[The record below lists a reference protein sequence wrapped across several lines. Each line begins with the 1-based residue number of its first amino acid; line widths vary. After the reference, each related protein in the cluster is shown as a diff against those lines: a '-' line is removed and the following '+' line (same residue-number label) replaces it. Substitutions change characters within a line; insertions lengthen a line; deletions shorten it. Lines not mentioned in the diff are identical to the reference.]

1 MRDITNPFERLRL
14 LYPFRLCELTNLSHT
29 FPAYART
36 SIFLHVSPHSSPSL
50 PLSLFLS
57 SVLRN
62 YFLRTWLSFSSKSS
76 HCFVNPSPSA
86 FDGRAFIGLYTVYVS
101 RHSSKLVHEMTH
113 FTETIHTLNSQW
125 ASAPD
130 VLIQTSSDA
139 HENVINK
146 VQHLLMELLRIKLL
160 GTSAQGCS

>member
-1 MRDITNPFERLRL
+1 MLGP
-14 LYPFRLCELTNLSHT
+14 P
-29 FPAYART
+29 
-36 SIFLHVSPHSSPSL
+36 SSLPSL
-50 PLSLFLS
+50 CTVLLLFLS
-57 SVLRN
+57 PCSSLRFSETTSLKLG
-62 YFLRTWLSFSSKSS
+62 YPFPRSPVTVSSTLLRPL
-76 HCFVNPSPSA
+76 
-86 FDGRAFIGLYTVYVS
+86 DGRAFIGLYTVYVS

-113 FTETIHTLNSQW
+113 FTDTIRTLNSQW